1 MRVLLTRDEGNRVDA
16 DGRAAIANNNKADL
30 FISLHANGSPRPTL
44 RGAVIYTLSL
54 DRVGEDARRQSQ
66 ADRAVLPVFGGG
78 SREVALVEW
87 ELAQAA
93 HLDGSNAFAGIV
105 DQKLRTTAGLPSV
118 ALQRAPMRNLAGT
131 NMPAV
136 LIEMGYLSNAEEE
149 TAAHVERIP
158 ERHRPRAD
166 RGGRRVPR
174 SSSSRDRSP
183 SSSSASASAMKKK
196 IPRGFGLYVGLA
208 AVLVMGLITAALAW
222 AALAGDPAGA
232 G

>member
-1 MRVLLTRDEGNRVDA
+1 VRTIVIDPGHGGEDIGVKGPAGALEKDVTLAVARRVKGAIEVRLGMRVLLTHEAAGRIDA

-30 FISLHANGSPRPTL
+30 FISLHANGSVRPTV

-66 ADRAVLPVFGGG
+66 ADRAVLPLFGGG

-118 ALQRAPMRNLAGT
+118 ALERAPMRNLAGT

-136 LIEMGYLSNAEEE
+136 LIEMGYLSNPEEE
-149 TAAHVERIP
+149 QLLISGNFQNSFALALTEAVAVFRDHVEQ
-158 ERHRPRAD
+158 RPQ
-166 RGGRRVPR
+166 V
-174 SSSSRDRSP
+174 
-183 SSSSASASAMKKK
+183 
-196 IPRGFGLYVGLA
+196 
-208 AVLVMGLITAALAW
+208 ALE
-222 AALAGDPAGA
+222 P
-232 G
+232 